1 MRHET
6 EALIVKEA
14 VAEAEAKAE
23 VEVEVE
29 AEAEYMRFLYI
40 PKDNGDQTVLQMT
53 KRKMSQ

>member
-23 VEVEVE
+23 VEAEVE
-29 AEAEYMRFLYI
+29 AEAEYM
-40 PKDNGDQTVLQMT
+40 KVSVHTQGQW
-53 KRKMSQ
+53 

>member
-23 VEVEVE
+23 VEAE
-29 AEAEYMRFLYI
+29 AEAEYM
-40 PKDNGDQTVLQMT
+40 KVSVHTQGQW
-53 KRKMSQ
+53 